1 MRLTEQGLDFL
12 AAWEGGCQTRVYL
25 DVAGYPTIGVGHLI
39 IDGEDFVEGVEY
51 DHDHLMGLFRE
62 DVRVYEA
69 AASRHIT
76 ASLERHQFDALVS
89 FTFNLGESN
98 FRRSTLLKRVNASDF
113 DDVPAQLLRWNK
125 AGGREVRGLTRRRE
139 AEGAVFALA
148 EYRNP

>member
-1 MRLTEQGLDFL
+1 
-12 AAWEGGCQTRVYL
+12 
-25 DVAGYPTIGVGHLI
+25 
-39 IDGEDFVEGVEY
+39 
-51 DHDHLMGLFRE
+51 MGLFRE

-148 EYRNP
+148 EYRKP